1 MNNREALHL
10 IGIQKLREIQLFQS
24 GCDSVLTKFVN
35 LESSLGYYVTLLF
48 VRASFH
54 LNSFT
59 YCVVHIEH
67 NIP

>member
-48 VRASFH
+48 VRTSFH